1 MVETG
6 KVKKIEGD
14 VAIVTVDKK
23 TECSKCGMCAFPKN
37 ANQIDIRA
45 KNGVGAK
52 KDQTVVIETTGDGK
66 LTGIFLAFLV
76 PLILIAVA
84 GVIGLIVIESEIWF
98 FLLSLIFIA
107 LWYTILAILDKKLVF
122 LNRFCARVVEIKEEH
137 NDNRT
142 C

>member
-1 MVETG
+1 MIETG
-6 KVKKIEGD
+6 RVKIVEGD
-14 VAIVTVDKK
+14 VAVVTVDKK

-45 KNGVGAK
+45 KNTVGAK
-52 KDQTVVIETTGDGK
+52 KDQTVVIETSGDGK
-66 LTGIFLAFLV
+66 LTGVFLAFLV

-84 GVIGLIVIESEIWF
+84 SVIGLMIIESEIWF

-107 LWYTILAILDKKLVF
+107 LWYTILAILDKRLIF
-122 LNRFCARVVEIKEEH
+122 LDRFCARVVEIKEEH

>member
-1 MVETG
+1 MIETG
-6 KVKKIEGD
+6 KVKIVEGD
-14 VAIVTVDKK
+14 VAVVTIDKK

-45 KNGVGAK
+45 KNVVGAK
-52 KDQTVVIETTGDGK
+52 KDQTVVIETTGEGK
-66 LTGIFLAFLV
+66 LTGVLLAFLV

-84 GVIGLIVIESEIWF
+84 GVIGLMVIGNEIWF
-98 FLLSLIFIA
+98 LVLSLIFIA
-107 LWYTILAILDKKLVF
+107 LWYTILAILDKRLIF
-122 LNRFCARVVEIKEEH
+122 LDKFCARVVEIKEEH